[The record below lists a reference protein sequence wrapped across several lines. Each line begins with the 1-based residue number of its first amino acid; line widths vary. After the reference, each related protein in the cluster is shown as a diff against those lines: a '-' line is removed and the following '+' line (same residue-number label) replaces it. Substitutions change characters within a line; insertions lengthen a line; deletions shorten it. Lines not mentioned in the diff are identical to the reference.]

1 MDLALNLRQ
10 QATFGEQLPRL
21 APWMHPFKFGPN
33 TFTGYYKYQ
42 GLDTDLTWV
51 TDSSAP
57 IDITRLR
64 AAYEDFA
71 AHDEWTPFL
80 QSLFRQG
87 DARPPGEQS
96 ALDIG
101 AGSGRNSLL
110 AAQAGFGMTTAVEIR
125 ENQSAQLQ
133 WILDGVSDAGL
144 RDRVRAV
151 HEPLSADDP
160 AFGEKYAQAVD
171 VALSLGLLYHLANPW
186 QHLINLRRIVKRRA
200 IVYTLTHQ
208 NPLAKQ
214 MWFMTPEAAGWIT
227 KAVAGVGWTPHYFDL
242 RRLCLQAGFSR
253 VTLHYAPRF
262 AKHFP
267 RFNEPPTRRRDVQQL
282 AAMMLHRSTG
292 LRIGAMK
299 NQDFEY
305 FRSTGL
311 NPNYFAYVCEV

>member
-1 MDLALNLRQ
+1 MELALTSRAN
-10 QATFGEQLPRL
+10 ATLAEQLARL

-33 TFTGYYKYQ
+33 TFTGYYKYA
-42 GLDTDLTWV
+42 GLDSNLTWV
-51 TDSSAP
+51 TDGSTPS
-57 IDITRLR
+57 DITRLR
-64 AAYEDFA
+64 AAYENFA

-80 QSLFRQG
+80 LSLLRQG
-87 DARPPGEQS
+87 DAPPLADQN

-101 AGSGRNSLL
+101 AGSGRNALL
-110 AAQAGFGMTTAVEIR
+110 AARAGFGMTTAVEIR
-125 ENQSAQLQ
+125 QNQSAQLQ
-133 WILDGVSDAGL
+133 WILDGASDDGL
-144 RDRVRAV
+144 RGRVRAL
-151 HEPLSADDP
+151 HEPVSADDA
-160 AFGEKYAQAVD
+160 AFGEKYAQSVD

-186 QHLINLRRIVKRRA
+186 QHLINLRRIVRRRA
-200 IVYTLTHQ
+200 IIYTLTHQ

-253 VTLHYAPRF
+253 VTLHYPPRF
-262 AKHFP
+262 AKHFL
-267 RFNEPPTRRRDVQQL
+267 RFNDPPTRRRDLQQL
-282 AAMMLHRSTG
+282 SAMMLHRSTG
-292 LRIGAMK
+292 LRVGAMR

>member
-1 MDLALNLRQ
+1 MDLPLNPRP
-10 QATFGEQLPRL
+10 QAPLGEQLSRL
-21 APWMHPFKFGPN
+21 APWMHPFKFGAN
-33 TFTGYYKYQ
+33 TFTGYYKYH
-42 GLDTDLTWV
+42 GLDSDLTWV
-51 TDSSAP
+51 TDTSP
-57 IDITRLR
+57 PGYITRLR
-64 AAYEDFA
+64 AAYEHFT

-80 QSLFRQG
+80 LSLFGQG
-87 DARPPGEQS
+87 EARPLDDQTV
-96 ALDIG
+96 LDIG

-125 ENQSAQLQ
+125 PNQSAQLQ
-133 WILDGVSDAGL
+133 WILDGAADPRL
-144 RDRVRAV
+144 RARVRAQ
-151 HEPLSADDP
+151 HEPLSADDA
-160 AFGEKYAQAVD
+160 AFGEKYAQSVD

-186 QHLINLRRIVKRRA
+186 QHLINLRRIATRRA

-267 RFNEPPTRRRDVQQL
+267 RFNAPPTRLRDVQL
-282 AAMMLHRSTG
+282 LSAMMLHRSTG

-305 FRSTGL
+305 FRSTAL